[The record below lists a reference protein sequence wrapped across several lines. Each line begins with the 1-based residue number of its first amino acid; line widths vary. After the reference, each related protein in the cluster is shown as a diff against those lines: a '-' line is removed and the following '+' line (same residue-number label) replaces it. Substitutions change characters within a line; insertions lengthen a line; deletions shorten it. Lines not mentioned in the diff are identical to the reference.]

1 MSTWA
6 EQKPSG
12 DYYQVLDPDGNVVNE
27 PPDLDDDTLIRMY
40 RILVK
45 TRKFE
50 NRTLKLQRSGE
61 LNLATASTGEEATP
75 LGSAAALEEGDW
87 IFPSY
92 RQSPASYYWGGRID
106 RQLAGR
112 MGATAADIE
121 EHLGEPEEKPVNFTP
136 VYVPLAT
143 NIPNA
148 AGFAMIDGFEDNDVV
163 TMAYIGDGST
173 SQGDFHEGLNFAGV
187 FDAPLVTVCQ
197 NNQWAISVPAERQTG
212 AETFAQKAVAH
223 GIPHERVDGNDVL
236 AVYEKTKEAVDR
248 ARNGGGPGFIE
259 CVTYRLAA
267 HNTADEPSK
276 YRDEDKLDY
285 WRERDPIDRFEAYL
299 TDEDVLD
306 DDDVDRIDEEIT
318 ELVDEAVQTARNIP
332 ANPDP
337 MGMFEN
343 HLQGEPSWHL
353 KHQMEELEAELNGE
367 NPFVDYDGS
376 GL

>member
-1 MSTWA
+1 MSQWA
-6 EQKPSG
+6 EQKPSE
-12 DYYQVLDPDGNVVNE
+12 DYYQVLDPDGYPVNE
-27 PPDLDDDTLIRMY
+27 PPDLDEETLVRMY
-40 RILVK
+40 RTLVK
-45 TRKFE
+45 TRTFE
-50 NRTLKLQRSGE
+50 NKTLQLQRAGE
-61 LNLATASTGEEATP
+61 LDLATRSTGEEATP

-112 MGATAADIE
+112 MGATPGDID
-121 EHLGEPEEKPVNFTP
+121 EHIGEAEEKPVNFTP

-148 AGFAMIDGFEDNDVV
+148 AGFAMIDGFEDTDVV

-173 SQGDFHEGLNFAGV
+173 SQGDFHEGLNFAGT

-223 GIPHERVDGNDVL
+223 GIPHERVDGNDVF
-236 AVYEKTKEAVDR
+236 AVYEKTKEAVER
-248 ARNGGGPGFIE
+248 AREGGGPGFVE

-276 YRDEDKLDY
+276 YRDEEKLDY
-285 WRERDPIDRFEAYL
+285 WRERDPIDRFESYL
-299 TDEDVLD
+299 LSEGVLND
-306 DDDVDRIDEEIT
+306 DRVEEIRDDIS
-318 ELVDEAVQTARNIP
+318 ELVEESVRRARNVP
-332 ANPDP
+332 ADPDP
-337 MGMFEN
+337 MSMFDD
-343 HLQGEPSWHL
+343 HLHGESWHGR
-353 KHQMEELEAELNGE
+353 HQRQELRAELEGH
-367 NPFVDYDGS
+367 NPFVDYDGR
-376 GL
+376 GLE